1 MKFAYLRSKKI
12 KKYVR
17 HSKRHGGDKIDDN
30 NKSPENHNCRI
41 VNQSLDNDE
50 LNEEIKDLTTCD
62 LSDITKIK
70 NKNFID
76 VDFSNANLDNI
87 IFENVFFSNCKFIYT
102 RMNNTNLTSCIFK
115 GISSN
120 GIIGKPKLPN
130 DYHMWEGQIIGPNIN
145 YDDTTNKTKE
155 RYTDTL
161 FINQISYLGF
171 HFNFRGINFS
181 NVDFRQFIFPT
192 VRQAYQIYDGA
203 NFTGANMSHV
213 SFTGL
218 RLSSVISGNI
228 IGEPGE
234 MPYGYSVV
242 KGYILGR
249 DVNLINADLSGA
261 DLIGINLSDTKLKG
275 VISGNII
282 GKPELPLGYKVI
294 NGYIIGPDVNL
305 TDANLSGMDLS
316 AMDLSNCV
324 LKGIISGNIIGTPKL
339 PSGYKIIKGYILGPD
354 VNLTDANLSD
364 TDLSELILNNCI
376 LKGIISGNIIGTPTL
391 PIGYKV
397 INGYIIGADVILT
410 GANLSGADLTDID
423 LTNCILHGLIS
434 KSILGEPILPIDY
447 KIIKGYIIG
456 PYVNLMGANL
466 EGLDL
471 TQVNLKGIKT
481 GNVQGIPILP
491 NGYHLMNGL
500 ILGPNVDLTSANLID
515 LDLSNVDLTGCIL
528 NQIVSMNIMGQPK
541 LPNDYKIFNGY
552 IIGPNVSLQ
561 NADLSNL
568 DLKDCLLKG
577 VKSGNIVGHELILPE
592 DYILENGYIVGPYV
606 DLTNAD
612 LTNVDIY
619 NSDLKGVISGNIKGQ
634 PRLPVGFKLIKGY
647 IMGPEVNLQNL
658 DLSGME
664 LIDINLNNT
673 DLSTCNLNKIIT
685 KNILGKPVLSKE
697 YIIRYGYI
705 FGPGVDLSGV
715 DLTDLNLGGLNL
727 TNAIFNQTNLD
738 KTTFRNHIKLNI
750 DNDENLKISGYQIS
764 YPEMFGYYY
773 ETDEQY
779 NGFPIYKKKES
790 TTYNFIIRYQ
800 KELHKED
807 SRWQIINENDKKD
820 RDLAIYTANGFAY
833 SEFSYDKPIEDHYNW
848 NVYCHS
854 RRNREYQKLSIKI
867 DINESSNGINNTI
880 LKGITSKNII
890 GTPVLPDNYKLI
902 KNCIIGPGVHLKG
915 IDLKNTDLS
924 GLDLQNSDLTN
935 AELSGAILSNIKSGN
950 ITGIPKNLPENY
962 KIVNGYIVGPDV
974 NLTEVDLSGFVLN
987 DIDLSK
993 SMLKN
998 VKSGNI
1004 IGNPKL
1010 PSGYN
1015 LIHGFIFGID
1025 VDLRHA
1031 DLAGIELYDINLD
1044 KIDLSMCNLKG
1055 IKSRKLSGK
1064 PTLPENYLL
1073 LNGYIIGPDVDLT
1086 NADLRNINFVGVSIE
1101 NAILTGI
1108 KSVDIIGKPLLPKGY
1123 TLLNRNILGPAVD
1136 LTGAD
1141 LQYTDLNN
1149 IDLNSSILANVK
1161 SKNIQG
1167 IPILPQDYKL
1177 VNGYIIG
1184 PYVNLNGID
1193 LRDIDLTNSN
1203 LKGAVFEKS
1212 DFTNVNF
1219 TNVNL
1224 VNTTLNNSSFYDS
1237 ILDNADLTGAN
1248 LRDIQS
1254 SNISGQPILPQD
1266 YKLINKIIIGPY
1278 VSLEEANLEGA
1289 DLRNSNL
1296 KGIRSVNITG
1306 SPLLSEGYKMVNS
1319 TIVGPDINLSDAAL
1333 ENVDLSNINFNNSN
1347 LSNADLRNTNLKNVS
1362 SGNIIGIPKL
1372 SSDYKIINQYIIG
1385 PDVNLKNAALQK
1397 SRILNANLYNVNLSG
1412 ANLYG
1417 SELQNVE
1424 LINADLTDADFTSA
1438 ILSNIISENIIGNPI
1453 LPNGYHIINGYI
1465 FSNNINIKRPNL
1477 EGVDLTKY
1485 PINELNL
1492 DIIQGQPILPSNYK
1506 LINNIIIGPEVNL
1519 SNFDLS
1525 NFDLSNTDLNYTI
1538 LPELNYLNIN
1548 LNINDDE
1555 LQKLLPD
1562 SIKYTI
1568 ILGDYYETDEK
1579 YNGFPIYKKGV
1590 FIIRYQK
1597 ETGKEHSR
1605 WQIINEND
1613 KNSEIYKN
1621 DTDGGFAYS
1630 YLSKNESIE
1639 KHTEWFVYTV
1649 DGTHKKCIIDIKI
1662 KSGNI
1667 KSGNIIGKPFLP
1679 ISYKLIKGYIVGP
1692 RVDLSDCDLTG
1703 ADLSNMDLSNV
1714 ILSNSNLTDANLSGI
1729 KSINLIGNPILPKG
1743 YGIINGIII
1752 GSNLKINNLD
1762 LSDADLTNIN
1772 LINTSLNSVNLTN
1785 TLLKDTIL
1793 KGVGTFNITGEPIL
1807 PNGYKFLNGHII
1819 GLGVDLQNANLRNI
1833 DFKDIDLSDC
1843 NLTNADFRDSNLK
1856 GVISGNIII
1865 NKLDPKLPEGYKLV
1879 SGYIVGPS
1887 VNLTNAVLTDINLNG
1902 ILLDETVL
1910 TGADLITASFKG
1922 FISTGNIIG
1931 EPILPNQYKFIK
1943 GYIFGPHIDISNK
1956 DLTDFDLSNIDLR
1969 HTNLS
1974 GCTLKNVNLTG
1985 VNLDDSNLKD
1995 IKCGNIIGKPILP
2008 TGYSIRDGYIIGDGT
2023 GYDIVNKMVIGNG
2036 ADLTNAVLKDLDLSG
2051 YDFTETN
2058 LKGADLTNSIFNN
2071 QIVKISIT
2079 DTHGMFFKEISKS
2092 TPNHIIMRN
2101 YKQPNSDPSM
2111 LNEDYICLNNKYILH
2126 LVNIATY
2133 FNRYIR
2139 EDEWKQNQIYNK
2151 ILDAF
2156 TKLKS
2161 IDYLCWVLQA
2171 FSQKDDYKVIVMVNK
2186 QNIMGNIWSQSKDMI
2201 EGDNFFHGF
2210 ELHKNSYKSYEILPY
2225 NNIKVNIKKGAK
2237 FIGVHSGNIIGNPVL
2252 PQNYRLQNGYIIGPN
2267 VNLTDADLT
2276 NSYLSGLDLSG
2287 VDLSS
2292 SILKNVK
2299 SGSIIGEPRLP
2310 VNYHLIKGYIVGPFV
2325 NLEGCNNLSN
2335 TSLKDM
2341 DLTGVNFKGADLTG
2355 VDFTGSILNN
2365 VTSGNIKG
2373 IPKQMPAQY
2382 SVAQGYII
2390 GPNIKIV
2397 LNDEQKKN
2405 IIKELSKIPNLSLI
2419 DIFKMESFQF
2429 IYKNFKDIEKELDKD
2444 KYKILHEFMKND
2456 KSCAKNF
2463 FQQTNRN
2470 CRFENGKIINITPED
2485 FKGGNKKHSIRKTH
2499 KRINSKKKF
2508 II

>member
-1 MKFAYLRSKKI
+1 MKIAYLRSKKI
-12 KKYVR
+12 KKYFR
-17 HSKRHGGDKIDDN
+17 NSKRNGGAKIDEN
-30 NKSPENHNCRI
+30 NKSLENHNCQI
-41 VNQSLDNDE
+41 VNQSLVNNE
-50 LNEEIKDLTTCD
+50 LNEELKDLTNCD
-62 LSDITKIK
+62 LRDITTIEMTIK

-102 RMNNTNLTSCIFK
+102 QMNNTNLTSCIFK
-115 GISSN
+115 GISSI
-120 GIIGKPKLPN
+120 GIIGNPKLPN
-130 DYHMWEGQIIGPNIN
+130 DYHMWQGQIIGPYITYNERS
-145 YDDTTNKTKE
+145 NKTSEK
-155 RYTDTL
+155 YIDDL
-161 FINQISYLGF
+161 FTNRFSYL
-171 HFNFRGINFS
+171 FNYRGINFS
-181 NVDFRQFIFPT
+181 NVDFRQFNFPP

-203 NFTGANMSHV
+203 NFTGANMSYV

-228 IGEPGE
+228 IGQPGE

-242 KGYILGR
+242 NGYIVGR

-275 VISGNII
+275 VISGNIK
-282 GKPELPLGYKVI
+282 GNPELPLGYKI
-294 NGYIIGPDVNL
+294 FNGYIVGPDVNL
-305 TDANLSGMDLS
+305 TDANLLGMDLS

-339 PSGYKIIKGYILGPD
+339 PSGYKIIKGYIVGPD
-354 VNLTDANLSD
+354 VNLTDANLSGAN
-364 TDLSELILNNCI
+364 LSELVLNNCT
-376 LKGIISGNIIGTPTL
+376 LKGIISGNIIGTPIL
-391 PIGYKV
+391 PTGYKV

-423 LTNCILHGLIS
+423 LTNSILHGLIS
-434 KSILGEPILPIDY
+434 KSISGEPILPIDY

-456 PYVNLMGANL
+456 PYVNLIGADL
-466 EGLDL
+466 EDVDL
-471 TQVNLKGIKT
+471 TQANLKGIKT

-491 NGYHLMNGL
+491 NGYHIMNGL
-500 ILGPNVDLTSANLID
+500 ILGPDVDLTSANLID
-515 LDLSNVDLTGCIL
+515 LDLNDVDLTGCIL
-528 NQIVSMNIMGQPK
+528 NQIVSMNIRGQPR

-561 NADLSNL
+561 NADLSNI

-577 VKSGNIVGHELILPE
+577 VTSGNIVGHQLILPE

-619 NSDLKGVISGNIKGQ
+619 KSDLKGVISGNIKGQ
-634 PRLPVGFKLIKGY
+634 PRLPIGFKLIKGY
-647 IMGPEVNLQNL
+647 IMGPEVNLENV

-673 DLSTCNLNKIIT
+673 DLTSCNLNKLIT
-685 KNILGKPVLSKE
+685 KNILGKPILSKD

-738 KTTFRNHIKLNI
+738 KTTFRNYIKLNI
-750 DNDENLKISGYQIS
+750 DNEERLKISGYQLS
-764 YPEMFGYYY
+764 YPEMSGYYY

-790 TTYNFIIRYQ
+790 TIYNFIILYQ
-800 KELHKED
+800 KEFGKED
-807 SRWQIINENDKKD
+807 SRWQIINENEIKD
-820 RDLAIYTANGFAY
+820 RDLMINTDSGFAY

-854 RRNREYQKLSIKI
+854 RRNKEYQKLSIKI

-880 LKGITSKNII
+880 LKGIISKNII
-890 GTPVLPDNYKLI
+890 GTPILPDNYKLI
-902 KNCIIGPGVHLKG
+902 KNCIIGPGVSLKG

-924 GLDLQNSDLTN
+924 GFHLDNCDLTN
-935 AELSGAILSNIKSGN
+935 TNLSDAILSNIKSGN
-950 ITGIPKNLPENY
+950 IAGIPKNLPENY
-962 KIVNGYIVGPDV
+962 KIVNGYMLGPDV
-974 NLTEVDLSGFVLN
+974 DLTEVDLSGFTLN

-993 SMLKN
+993 SILKN

-1015 LIHGFIFGID
+1015 LIHGIIFGID

-1031 DLAGIELYDINLD
+1031 DLSGIELYDINLD

-1055 IKSRKLSGK
+1055 IKSRNIRGTPK
-1064 PTLPENYLL
+1064 LPENYLL

-1123 TLLNRNILGPAVD
+1123 TLLNRNILGPSVD

-1141 LQYTDLNN
+1141 LRYTDLNN

-1184 PYVNLNGID
+1184 PYVNLNSID

-1212 DFTNVNF
+1212 NFTNVNF

-1224 VNTTLNNSSFYDS
+1224 VNTNLNNTSLYDS
-1237 ILDNADLTGAN
+1237 ILDKADLTGAN

-1278 VSLEEANLEGA
+1278 VSLKEANLEGA

-1296 KGIRSVNITG
+1296 TGIRSGNITG
-1306 SPLLSEGYKMVNS
+1306 FPLLSVGYKMVNS
-1319 TIVGPDINLSDAAL
+1319 TIVGPDINLSNTSL
-1333 ENVDLSNINFNNSN
+1333 EYFDLSNINFNNSN
-1347 LSNADLRNTNLKNVS
+1347 LSNTDLRNCNFNNVS

-1372 SSDYKIINQYIIG
+1372 SSDYNIINQYIIG
-1385 PDVNLKNAALQK
+1385 PDVNLKNATLQK
-1397 SRILNANLYNVNLSG
+1397 SQILNANLYNVNLSG

-1417 SELQNVE
+1417 CKLQNVE
-1424 LINADLTDADFTSA
+1424 LINADLTGANFTSA
-1438 ILSNIISENIIGNPI
+1438 ILSNIISENIQGIPI
-1453 LPNGYHIINGYI
+1453 LPKGYHIINGYI
-1465 FSNNINIKRPNL
+1465 FGNNINIKRPNL

-1492 DIIQGQPILPSNYK
+1492 GIIQGQPILPSNYK
-1506 LINNIIIGPEVNL
+1506 LINNIIVGPELNL
-1519 SNFDLS
+1519 SKFDLS
-1525 NFDLSNTDLNYTI
+1525 NFDLSNTDLNNTI

-1562 SIKYTI
+1562 TIKYES

-1579 YNGFPIYKKGV
+1579 YNGFPIYKKKINEWRNS
-1590 FIIRYQK
+1590 IIRYQK

-1621 DTDGGFAYS
+1621 DTDEGFAYS

-1639 KHTEWFVYTV
+1639 KHTEWFIYTV
-1649 DGTHKKCIIDIKI
+1649 DETHKKCRIDIKI

-1667 KSGNIIGKPFLP
+1667 KSRNIIGKPVLP

-1692 RVDLSDCDLTG
+1692 RVDLSECDLTG
-1703 ADLSNMDLSNV
+1703 ADLSNMDLTNV
-1714 ILSNSNLTDANLSGI
+1714 NLSNTNLTDANLSGI
-1729 KSINLIGNPILPKG
+1729 KSNNLIGNPILPKG
-1743 YGIINGIII
+1743 YTIIYGTIV
-1752 GSNLKINNLD
+1752 GSNLKIYDLD
-1762 LSDADLTNIN
+1762 LSDLDLYNIN
-1772 LINTSLNSVNLTN
+1772 LINTSLNSVNLSN
-1785 TLLKDTIL
+1785 TVLKDTIL

-1819 GLGVDLQNANLRNI
+1819 GSGVDLQNANLRNI

-1865 NKLDPKLPEGYKLV
+1865 NKLEPKLPEGYKLL

-1902 ILLDETVL
+1902 ILLDQTVL

-1943 GYIFGPHIDISNK
+1943 GYIFGPHIDVSNK

-1969 HTNLS
+1969 GTNLS

-1985 VNLDDSNLKD
+1985 VNLNDSNLKD

-2008 TGYSIRDGYIIGDGT
+2008 TGYSISDDGYIIGDGT

-2101 YKQPNSDPSM
+2101 YLEQNSAPSPM
-2111 LNEDYICLNNKYILH
+2111 INEHYTYLNNLYQLRLINIKTYI
-2126 LVNIATY
+2126 NDYKRTQ
-2133 FNRYIR
+2133 
-2139 EDEWKQNQIYNK
+2139 EWIQNKIYNK
-2151 ILDAF
+2151 IFDAF
-2156 TKLKS
+2156 TNLNS
-2161 IDYLCWVLQA
+2161 INSLCWFVEEI
-2171 FSQKDDYKVIVMVNK
+2171 SQKKDYKVIIMVNK
-2186 QNIMGNIWSQSKDMI
+2186 QNINGNIWSESKDMI

-2210 ELHKNSYKSYEILPY
+2210 ELSKNSSYEILSY
-2225 NNIKVNIKKGAK
+2225 NNIKVNLKKGAK
-2237 FIGVHSGNIIGNPVL
+2237 FIGMRSGNIIGNPVL
-2252 PQNYRLQNGYIIGPN
+2252 PPNCGLQNGYIIGPN
-2267 VNLTDADLT
+2267 VNLTGTDLT
-2276 NSYLSGLDLSG
+2276 NSNLNGLDLSG

-2310 VNYHLIKGYIVGPFV
+2310 YNYHLIQGYIVGPFV
-2325 NLEGCNNLSN
+2325 NLEG
-2335 TSLKDM
+2335 
-2341 DLTGVNFKGADLTG
+2341 ADLTG
-2355 VDFTGSILNN
+2355 VDFTNTILNN

-2373 IPKQMPAQY
+2373 IPKLPAQY
-2382 SVAQGYII
+2382 SIAQGYII

-2397 LNDEQKKN
+2397 LEDEHKQL
-2405 IIKELSKIPNLSLI
+2405 IIKELSKTADLSLV

-2429 IYKNFKDIEKELDKD
+2429 TYKNFKDIEKELDKA
-2444 KYKILHEFMKND
+2444 KYKILHDFMKND
-2456 KSCAKNF
+2456 KVCSKSF
-2463 FQQTNRN
+2463 FQTTNRK
-2470 CRFENGKIINITPED
+2470 CRFENGKIIDPKPAD
-2485 FKGGNKKHSIRKTH
+2485 YKGGNKKHSIRKIH